1 MTREA
6 YFTDGPL
13 HRASWLRESTSFLNA
28 AVTSAHAR
36 FLLLHHGK
44 PLVQRTDNHH
54 KTLYWATWADVQDAV
69 LQTVRQYGET
79 DASEVFGPT
88 PYRLHPTPASQS
100 KAFHTATAGLVTPHL
115 SLVFLGIDERVPGPH
130 VSVDSSLEV
139 PMGAPCFALSL
150 SYRAPTLP
158 HNKTTACE
166 TLLTQLQ
173 NTYDILDMRVA
184 IGTGALRR
192 EESAIIGCARA
203 LLDWNER
210 YIHCPACGAKQ
221 YALQGGYKRA
231 CSTVLRSLAEKDS
244 PLWEILPATDATDCI
259 SGRTLQNYAFPR
271 TDPVVIIG
279 IVHADGE
286 KILLGRKKG
295 WPKGFYSCIAGFVEQ
310 GESIEEAAKRE
321 ALEETGLVANTA
333 VYHSSQPWPFPAQ
346 LIFGILVQVES
357 PSAAIRLDLDKELEE
372 AFFVSKTDVQA
383 ILRYVRREGPPVQR
397 HGYNITV
404 PGRRAMAHMLLAS
417 WVKQGLQPDPRAQL

>member
-1 MTREA
+1 
-6 YFTDGPL
+6 
-13 HRASWLRESTSFLNA
+13 
-28 AVTSAHAR
+28 
-36 FLLLHHGK
+36 
-44 PLVQRTDNHH
+44 
-54 KTLYWATWADVQDAV
+54 
-69 LQTVRQYGET
+69 
-79 DASEVFGPT
+79 
-88 PYRLHPTPASQS
+88 
-100 KAFHTATAGLVTPHL
+100 
-115 SLVFLGIDERVPGPH
+115 
-130 VSVDSSLEV
+130 
-139 PMGAPCFALSL
+139 
-150 SYRAPTLP
+150 
-158 HNKTTACE
+158 
-166 TLLTQLQ
+166 
-173 NTYDILDMRVA
+173 MRVA

-295 WPKGFYSCIAGFVEQ
+295 WPKGFYSCIAYVSLYLSHYSGFVEQ

-397 HGYNITV
+397 HGYNITYVCKYADPSV